1 MKKSS
6 HLQLK
11 SAAALKFTRRDL
23 RDFALQVKDR
33 TQAFFQ
39 AGRQDPLFVTAR
51 IADAKM
57 QARVEKSI
65 SKALLSSKRF
75 RRVSF
80 ANAPA
85 ADGVAVVLSLRAI
98 PASCKSCG
106 ERYRRLL
113 TGFRYVQSGSDVTDK
128 VERVLLTR
136 GAITS
141 QVFVC
146 KSCKNPD
153 QQEEK
158 APVQGPRSAN
168 PTLNSPEYDADFAS
182 LAESIEEL

>member
-1 MKKSS
+1 MRKKSR
-6 HLQLK
+6 LQLK
-11 SAAALKFTRRDL
+11 SADALKFTRADL
-23 RDFALQVKDR
+23 REFALQVKDR
-33 TQAFFQ
+33 TQAFFL
-39 AGRQDPLFVTAR
+39 AGRQDNPLFVTPR
-51 IADAKM
+51 IADGKT
-57 QARVEKSI
+57 QARVERAI

-128 VERVLLTR
+128 VERVLLRR

-146 KSCKNPD
+146 KSC
-153 QQEEK
+153 
-158 APVQGPRSAN
+158 
-168 PTLNSPEYDADFAS
+168 
-182 LAESIEEL
+182 